1 VACVDKGVKRQHE
14 YILQAA
20 AADVQELVFARARN
34 AVRDIRARSSRSGF
48 GALTRADIERGPRKG
63 AILMSMQADPV
74 VRVLEAL
81 ERERVRYAVVGA
93 VAVNVHGLPRFTEDL
108 DIFVAPERE
117 NVEALK
123 RALRSVF
130 DDPSIDEISAD
141 DLLGDYPAVQYVPP
155 EGAFY
160 VDILTRLGEAFRF
173 EGLETQRLPF
183 EGLLVTV
190 VTPRQLYLM
199 KKDTV
204 RPRDRMDAEAL
215 RRKFGLPDD

>member
-1 VACVDKGVKRQHE
+1 MRGAKVPSPAAVFAVSLLAGVS
-14 YILQAA
+14 L
-20 AADVQELVFARARN
+20 AADEPVRPASLS
-34 AVRDIRARSSRSGF
+34 AVEA
-48 GALTRADIERGPRKG
+48 RKG

-81 ERERVRYAVVGA
+81 ERERVRYAVFGA
-93 VAVNVHGLPRFTEDL
+93 VAVNMHGLPRFTEDL

-130 DDPSIDEISAD
+130 DDSSIDEISAD

-173 EGLETQRLPF
+173 EDLETQRLPF

-190 VTPRQLYLM
+190 VTPRQLYIM

-204 RPRDRMDAEAL
+204 RPKDRMDAEAL